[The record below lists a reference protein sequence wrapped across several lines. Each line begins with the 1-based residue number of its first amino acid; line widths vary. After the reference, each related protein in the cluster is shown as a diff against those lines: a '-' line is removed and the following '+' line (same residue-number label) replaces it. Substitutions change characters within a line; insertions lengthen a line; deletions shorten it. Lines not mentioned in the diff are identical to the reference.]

1 LVQVKEA
8 GVPAHA
14 PFLPPLPDE
23 FAHQGKRVVNAQRA
37 LQASPDLLL
46 GWTST
51 DGRPYYV
58 RQMKNMKGGMPVE
71 FPVGEQLGFYAL
83 CCGGLLARAH
93 ARNGEPALIHGYSGS
108 SSVLD
113 EALADWAEAYGEQN
127 ASDHDAFVKA
137 IQNGRIEAVKG

>member
-1 LVQVKEA
+1 MVT
-8 GVPAHA
+8 
-14 PFLPPLPDE
+14 
-23 FAHQGKRVVNAQRA
+23 AQKA
-37 LQASPDLLL
+37 LQALPDLLL
-46 GWTST
+46 GWTAI

-71 FPVGEQLGFYAL
+71 FLVGEQLGFYEF
-83 CCGGLLARAH
+83 CCGLLARAH
-93 ARNGEPALIHGYSGS
+93 ARNGEPALILGYCGP

-113 EALADWAEAYGEQN
+113 EALADWAEAYAEQN